1 MRHRNGC
8 PAFIV
13 LLSSGAGIRLGRCQ
27 LTLTRILRFRLSF
40 TDKTEVL
47 SDLRLVGQE

>member
-13 LLSSGAGIRLGRCQ
+13 LLSSGAGIQLGRCQ